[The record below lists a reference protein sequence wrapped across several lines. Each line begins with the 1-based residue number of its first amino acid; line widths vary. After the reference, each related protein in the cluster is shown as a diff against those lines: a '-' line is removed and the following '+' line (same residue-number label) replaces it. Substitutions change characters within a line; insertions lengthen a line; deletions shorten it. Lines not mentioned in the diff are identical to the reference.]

1 MVRSVTTRTKLARTV
16 ARSATGSTTA
26 QSSATSPQTSSAE
39 SVATLVTWREI
50 AQTGSVA
57 QIGAMDLL
65 LLEEALARLLAVL
78 QLAELALAM
87 QLIAN
92 TR

>member
-1 MVRSVTTRTKLARTV
+1 
-16 ARSATGSTTA
+16 
-26 QSSATSPQTSSAE
+26 
-39 SVATLVTWREI
+39 
-50 AQTGSVA
+50 
-57 QIGAMDLL
+57 MDLL

-92 TR
+92 TSNLCKNCLVALLHQMVTPLNVSKLAQADMIKHHLLMPAM

>member
-1 MVRSVTTRTKLARTV
+1 MTRTKLARTV
-16 ARSATGSTTA
+16 ARSATGNTTA
-26 QSSATSPQTSSAE
+26 LSSVTSQQTSSAE
-39 SVATLVTWREI
+39 SVETLVTWREI
-50 AQTGSVA
+50 AQTDSVA

-65 LLEEALARLLAVL
+65 LLEEVLADLLAVL

-87 QLIAN
+87 QLIVN

>member
-1 MVRSVTTRTKLARTV
+1 MTRTKLARTV
-16 ARSATGSTTA
+16 ARSATGNTTA
-26 QSSATSPQTSSAE
+26 LSSATSQQTSSAE
-39 SVATLVTWREI
+39 SVETLVTWREI
-50 AQTGSVA
+50 AQTDSVA

-65 LLEEALARLLAVL
+65 LLEEVLADLLAVL

-87 QLIAN
+87 QLIVN